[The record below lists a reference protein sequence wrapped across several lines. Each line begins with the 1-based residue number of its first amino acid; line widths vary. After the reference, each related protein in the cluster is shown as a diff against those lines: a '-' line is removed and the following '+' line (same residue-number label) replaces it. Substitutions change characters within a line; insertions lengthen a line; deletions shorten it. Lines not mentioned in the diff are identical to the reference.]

1 MKRSLRTAL
10 AAGLVAAMPS
20 TGAAELVCGPDA
32 PLATPVRLE
41 YTVTATRSVLSLTGD
56 GVVTYQRTGNEYA
69 MASTLKAAGV
79 FEAEQRSHGSVGSDG
94 LVPRQFTQRT
104 SRRPLLTVDF
114 DWPGGQ
120 VAFSLTGTHA
130 ATLPQMQDR
139 LSLLF
144 QLAWRHRAE
153 PRAATLTMPV
163 AGNRSTSTHLFV
175 ATEGDPLT
183 LPAGRFDTVRFEL
196 QGHRRGD
203 SLEVWLA
210 PELCSLPVR
219 ARFADERGTVVEQ
232 RLRAVRPLTP

>member
-20 TGAAELVCGPDA
+20 AGAAELVCGPDA
-32 PLATPVRLE
+32 PLATSVRLE

-56 GVVTYQRTGNEYA
+56 GVVTYQRRGDEYS
-69 MASTLKAAGV
+69 MVSTLKAAGV
-79 FEAEQRSHGSVGSDG
+79 FEAEQRSGGTVGSDG

-104 SRRPLLTVDF
+104 SRRPPLSVDF
-114 DWPGGQ
+114 DWPDGR
-120 VAFSLTGTHA
+120 VAFSPTGAHA
-130 ATLPQMQDR
+130 ATRPQMQDR

-144 QLAWRHRAE
+144 QLAWRQRAE
-153 PRAATLTMPV
+153 PRAETLTMPV
-163 AGNRSTSTHLFV
+163 AGHRSTATYVFV

-196 QGHRRGD
+196 QGQRRGD

-232 RLRAVRPLTP
+232 RLRAVRALAP